1 MAGRD
6 TAPQVLPAPPSTL
19 TGPLFLYLSQIQQAI
34 NAMPIKSYTSYAG
47 GPNSNL
53 TGGPGDLCINIV
65 ASTQTARLYIK
76 EQTSGKTGWVSVK
89 TQ

>member
-6 TAPQVLPAPPSTL
+6 AAPVRVPNPPSTL
-19 TGPLFLYLSQIQQAI
+19 TGPLYLYLTQIAQCI
-34 NAMPIKSYTSYAG
+34 NAMPIVSYTSYTG

-65 ASTQTARLYIK
+65 ASTQTARFYIK